1 MLYRCRRV
9 IKDQTMTC
17 ELIPFEP
24 EEESSQLQFEEST
37 GMHSAIVIMKVIS
50 LEISACTNKV

>member
-1 MLYRCRRV
+1 M
-9 IKDQTMTC
+9 KDQTMIC

-37 GMHSAIVIMKVIS
+37 DRQSAIVIMKVN
-50 LEISACTNKV
+50 NKK